1 MSHCFTFRDKALIDR
16 YLCTKPH
23 TNGHYEGCFFCNIVV
38 EIRIYLPHLNSLC
51 CLRFDNN
58 LLAENECPWYTYL
71 FQKYHQSFKIIKNIS
86 VEFLRPKLCF
96 VQYNRVPIFIRWNKQ
111 NSFSCLY
118 MPFGGSLVPHFPS
131 TVCLFNDAIRLEFP
145 KRIIMLTKQKSLI
158 VQTMNQD
165 YCMQWFFETSF
176 KKSENYIRKIRRF
189 LNARLLAMAPCAL

>member
-86 VEFLRPKLCF
+86 VEFLRPKTILFTVESRFSFDEMNEIRISC
-96 VQYNRVPIFIRWNKQ
+96 VYGVPWFRIFRQ
-111 NSFSCLY
+111 LSVY
-118 MPFGGSLVPHFPS
+118 
-131 TVCLFNDAIRLEFP
+131 
-145 KRIIMLTKQKSLI
+145 LTTQLGL
-158 VQTMNQD
+158 N
-165 YCMQWFFETSF
+165 
-176 KKSENYIRKIRRF
+176 F
-189 LNARLLAMAPCAL
+189 LNASSCLPSKNHSLFKQWIKITACNDFLRHLSKSRKIT